1 MLHYTKSKVYIKTSC
16 GIPVSVLSAPTCD
29 GLEAGEAGEVC
40 EVEAG
45 QGGAGRDLHPGDGAG
60 RGHGPGGSSVSS
72 VLQTLGLGGPE
83 LRRGVEA
90 GAAQEGALAAAARE
104 AARSPGLG
112 SLAILGGLGA
122 AEADQVYQGRL
133 LDQPL

>member
-1 MLHYTKSKVYIKTSC
+1 M
-16 GIPVSVLSAPTCD
+16 PTCD

-60 RGHGPGGSSVSS
+60 PRHGPGGSSVSS
-72 VLQTLGLGGPE
+72 SVLQTLALGGPE

-112 SLAILGGLGA
+112 SLAILGGVGA
-122 AEADQVYQGRL
+122 AEADQVYQGHL
-133 LDQPL
+133 LAQPL

>member
-1 MLHYTKSKVYIKTSC
+1 M
-16 GIPVSVLSAPTCD
+16 
-29 GLEAGEAGEVC
+29 C

-72 VLQTLGLGGPE
+72 VLQTLALGGPE
-83 LRRGVEA
+83 RRRGVEA

-122 AEADQVYQGRL
+122 AEADQVYQGHL

>member
-1 MLHYTKSKVYIKTSC
+1 M
-16 GIPVSVLSAPTCD
+16 PACD

-60 RGHGPGGSSVSS
+60 PRHGPGGSSVSS

-112 SLAILGGLGA
+112 SLAILRGLGA
-122 AEADQVYQGRL
+122 AEADQVYQGHL